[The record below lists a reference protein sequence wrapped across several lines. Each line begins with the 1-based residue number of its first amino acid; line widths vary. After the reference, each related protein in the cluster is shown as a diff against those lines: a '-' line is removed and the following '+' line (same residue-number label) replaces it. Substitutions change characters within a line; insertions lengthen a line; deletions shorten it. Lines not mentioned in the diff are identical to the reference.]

1 MDGVELG
8 LRAMGAFYVFAGYVA
23 TRAALTSHVIDRA
36 LAAISATKPSRIET
50 AQSLW
55 LLGAANVILAG
66 GAALVL
72 LLEAA
77 AWIFVASAL
86 AQAAYLFV
94 VAPLLFDRDDPPDAA
109 GRQQSTNAFVIYTA
123 ATALVLWAAARGRL
137 ASWEHVPWAIIAIA
151 VAAAAAHAAYTVW
164 MFAKPLTPTETSDE
178 ST

>member
-1 MDGVELG
+1 MDAVEVG
-8 LRAMGAFYVFAGYVA
+8 CGRWGRSTSSPA
-23 TRAALTSHVIDRA
+23 TSRHALLTSHVIDRA
-36 LAAISATKPSRIET
+36 LAAISATKPTRAET

-86 AQAAYLFV
+86 AQAAYLFF
-94 VAPLLFDRDDPPDAA
+94 VAPRFFDRDDPPDAT
-109 GRQQSTNAFVIYTA
+109 GRRQSTNAFVVYAA
-123 ATALVLWAAARGRL
+123 ATALVLWAAARGKL
-137 ASWEHVPWAIIAIA
+137 APWQDVPWPMLAI
-151 VAAAAAHAAYTVW
+151 AAAAAAVHVLYTIW
-164 MFAKPLTPTETSDE
+164 IFAKPLTPPHTSDW